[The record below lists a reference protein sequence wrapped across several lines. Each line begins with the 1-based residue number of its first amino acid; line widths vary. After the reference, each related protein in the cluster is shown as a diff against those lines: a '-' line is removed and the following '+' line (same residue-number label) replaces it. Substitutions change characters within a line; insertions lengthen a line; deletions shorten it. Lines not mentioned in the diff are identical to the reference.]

1 MPIDYLR
8 MQARTTRMLRQNGA
22 LYNVTRKGSVTV
34 IGGVEHKTEEV
45 RFTAVGVK
53 TEYAPGEIDGTV
65 IVNGDVQI
73 VFTSEQEIKIGDVVD
88 IDGTAYR
95 IVNPNPAKPASLV
108 LNMGENTAF
117 LAEITAFVN
126 KAKANQEAVVRTV
139 GIKILNQLVMMS
151 PVGNPELWEVNQTAV
166 SYNRAVYDHNEA
178 QRANPD
184 NLTKTGRL
192 KKKARVV
199 DGMDIKAPPGY
210 TGGRFRGNWQVSFD
224 APTADETGRIDKTGD
239 LTKAAG
245 NYTLSLF
252 KVGMK
257 AIYFCNN
264 VPYAYPLEMGHS
276 TQAPGGIVRI
286 TAAEFQRFFE
296 EAVKEVSR

>member
-1 MPIDYLR
+1 MSDNK
-8 MQARTTRMLRQNGA
+8 A
-22 LYNVTRKGSVTV
+22 
-34 IGGVEHKTEEV
+34 
-45 RFTAVGVK
+45 FTA
-53 TEYAPGEIDGTV
+53 A
-65 IVNGDVQI
+65 
-73 VFTSEQEIKIGDVVD
+73 
-88 IDGTAYR
+88 
-95 IVNPNPAKPASLV
+95 
-108 LNMGENTAF
+108 
-117 LAEITAFVN
+117 ITAFVD
-126 KAKANQEAVVRTV
+126 KAKANQEAAVRAV
-139 GIKILNQLVMMS
+139 GIRILNQLVMMS
-151 PVGNPELWEVNQTAV
+151 PVGNPELWGINQTAA
-166 SYNRAVYDHNEA
+166 SYNQAVYDHNEA
-178 QRANPD
+178 QKSDPA

-192 KKKARVV
+192 KKKARLV

-224 APTADETGRIDKTGD
+224 APTTDETGRIDKTGD

-276 TQAPGGIVRI
+276 TQAPGGMVRI

-296 EAVKEVSR
+296 EAIKEVSW

>member
-1 MPIDYLR
+1 MSDNK
-8 MQARTTRMLRQNGA
+8 A
-22 LYNVTRKGSVTV
+22 
-34 IGGVEHKTEEV
+34 
-45 RFTAVGVK
+45 FTA
-53 TEYAPGEIDGTV
+53 A
-65 IVNGDVQI
+65 
-73 VFTSEQEIKIGDVVD
+73 
-88 IDGTAYR
+88 
-95 IVNPNPAKPASLV
+95 
-108 LNMGENTAF
+108 
-117 LAEITAFVN
+117 ITAFVD
-126 KAKANQEAVVRTV
+126 KAKANQEAAVRAV
-139 GIKILNQLVMMS
+139 GIRILNQLVMMS
-151 PVGNPELWEVNQTAV
+151 PVGNPELWGINQTAA
-166 SYNRAVYDHNEA
+166 SYNQAVYDHNEA
-178 QRANPD
+178 QKSDPA

-192 KKKARVV
+192 KKKARLV

-224 APTADETGRIDKTGD
+224 APTTDETGRIDKTGD

-276 TQAPGGIVRI
+276 TQAPGGMVRI

-296 EAVKEVSR
+296 EAVREVTK